1 MAGETVWVT
10 EGDDPI
16 RLVFRNEQTA
26 RVATSDE
33 DIDVEACELHP
44 AGTGAE
50 LERLR
55 AIVARVKDDEL
66 AYAVG
71 IDPDG
76 KPGRY
81 AGVLDYR
88 RRVLGEETP

>member
-33 DIDVEACELHP
+33 DIDVEPCELHP
-44 AGTGAE
+44 EGTGAE

-55 AIVARVKDDEL
+55 ALETRVREMEWYGDAEGFRCEL
-66 AYAVG
+66 LRE
-71 IDPDG
+71 
-76 KPGRY
+76 KP
-81 AGVLDYR
+81 
-88 RRVLGEETP
+88 